1 MASKKTSKG
10 QLKMFCQIGHYIRQK
25 DADLADAIDHCCM
38 GGALR
43 PHRGV
48 GVTFL
53 FPADADFRREI
64 VDLVYSE
71 RAEEAVALLES
82 LIVSDCLTEAAHFR
96 REIGSKRGV
105 RLEAEKVEANR
116 VTLKGGAVLAPAD
129 DFVPLRR
136 DNIAVWTLVSGRP
149 PLEGPEFKS
158 AARRPPKT
166 GGAAAASGRAALAAA
181 VERDFDACLRADG
194 CRARDP
200 YLAKAVSLLNCLK
213 AHRPDLY
220 AAVLPLADPSPP
232 VTFYLFLEPYKAGGG
247 YLLPDDALFGPA
259 GWNGAEVFGDA
270 AAEYAA
276 HLAAPAGAGGPGAPF
291 VFRDRAAVAAAT
303 DVVRQ
308 QITGPKGSAL
318 NKLTTPKKV
327 RDAYTALVGQNA
339 IGGLQP
345 ILPAATL
352 ALVPGCKK
360 LWQDEVRH
368 VIHAHFEALR
378 AVPAYGAGPA
388 GPAEFAQLV
397 ALLRN
402 TWPGNDYAAEA
413 QLTSLDR
420 FKTLAVPNDTFA
432 ALVRFV
438 NSSDFLYVPP
448 GAASAGPAPA
458 VPAGPYDLSVYDR
471 GGAALA
477 ALRRNAGMVNPDGVD
492 PAAIQAVRTYVAL
505 HGSLPP
511 ALRPGA

>member
-10 QLKMFCQIGHYIRQK
+10 QLKKFCQIGHYIRQK
-25 DADLADAIDHCCM
+25 DAEFADAIDHCCM

-43 PHRGV
+43 PHRGA

-53 FPADADFRREI
+53 YPADAEFRGEI
-64 VDLVYSE
+64 TALVYSE
-71 RAEEAVALLES
+71 QAEDAVALLES
-82 LIVSDCLTEAAHFR
+82 LIVPDCLTAAADFR

-105 RLEAEKVEANR
+105 RLEAEKVEAGR
-116 VTLKGGAVLAPAD
+116 VTLKGGAVLVPAD
-129 DFVPLRR
+129 DFAPLRR

-149 PLEGPEFKS
+149 PLEGPEFKA
-158 AARRPPKT
+158 AARRAPKT
-166 GGAAAASGRAALAAA
+166 GGAAGAGGRGALAAA
-181 VERDFDACLRADG
+181 VERDFAACLRVDA

-220 AAVLPLADPSPP
+220 TAVLPLADPSPP
-232 VTFYLFLEPYKAGGG
+232 VTFYLLVEPYKTAGADFV
-247 YLLPDDALFGPA
+247 LPDDALFGPA

-276 HLAAPAGAGGPGAPF
+276 HLTAAPSADAAQGAF
-291 VFRDRAAVAAAT
+291 VYRDRAAVVAAA
-303 DVVRQ
+303 DAVRQ
-308 QITGPKGSAL
+308 QVTGPKGGAL

-327 RDAYTALVGQNA
+327 RDAYATLVGQNA

-345 ILPAATL
+345 VLPAATL

-378 AVPAYGAGPA
+378 AAPGDAGV
-388 GPAEFAQLV
+388 AEFAQLLD
-397 ALLRN
+397 LLRT

-420 FKTLAVPNDTFA
+420 FKTLAVPNETFA

-448 GAASAGPAPA
+448 TGAATPAP
-458 VPAGPYDLSVYDR
+458 PSGPYDLRVYDR

-477 ALRRNAGMVNPDGVD
+477 ALRRSAGTVNPDGVD

-511 ALRPGA
+511 ALRSGASA